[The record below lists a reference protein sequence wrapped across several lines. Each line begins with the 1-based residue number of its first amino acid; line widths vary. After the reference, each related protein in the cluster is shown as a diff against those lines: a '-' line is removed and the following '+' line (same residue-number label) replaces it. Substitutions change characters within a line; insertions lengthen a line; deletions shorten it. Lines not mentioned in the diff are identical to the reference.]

1 MRTTLSQENLDRHT
15 SVDSEAVKHI
25 VYVILSVSS
34 SKVNAQVNIQQHT
47 GYTIRSK
54 KKKKFSLI
62 ENQLSKYRVIF
73 ISYFGKTK
81 SLQQKTETSSQVI
94 KVLYKLIF
102 TSALFSLL
110 KYKVI

>member
-1 MRTTLSQENLDRHT
+1 MRTTLSQENLNRHT

-25 VYVILSVSS
+25 VYVILSFSS

-47 GYTIRSK
+47 EYTIRS
-54 KKKKFSLI
+54 KKKFSLI
-62 ENQLSKYRVIF
+62 ENQLSKHRVIF

-81 SLQQKTETSSQVI
+81 SLQQMTETSSQVI
-94 KVLYKLIF
+94 KVFYKLIF

-110 KYKVI
+110 KYKII